1 MVKDTRFMFTVK
13 ELMEILATL
22 PPDLPVVTTGYETG
36 YENFCHPFVK
46 RLRHENENT
55 YYDGQFR
62 DAEDNDTETFEAV
75 IIQRE
80 LRDD

>member
-1 MVKDTRFMFTVK
+1 MFTVK

-22 PPDLPVVTTGYETG
+22 PPELPVVTTGYETG
-36 YENFCHPFVK
+36 YENFYQPFVK

-62 DAEDNDTETFEAV
+62 AAEDNDTETFEAV